1 MPLAMS
7 GLPGVAKVAV
17 NSHRLEGRMLCDN
30 ELSVNR
36 FSRRPGGLASRSSS
50 HNSVTT
56 SGIPPGADLL
66 ATREE
71 RRAAS

>member
-1 MPLAMS
+1 MIFEHNGGSL
-7 GLPGVAKVAV
+7 
-17 NSHRLEGRMLCDN
+17 LCAN

-36 FSRRPGGLASRSSS
+36 FSCHLWKRARRSSS
-50 HNSVTT
+50 RNSVTT
-56 SGIPPGADLL
+56 SGILPGADLL